1 MSLYSPSIEKLI
13 ESFERLP
20 SIGHKTAARLAFY
33 ILNCSEEETNEFIGA
48 ITNAKKN
55 LKYCNKCFNISD
67 TDPCT
72 ICGNPKRDQSI
83 ICVVEDVRDIVA
95 MEKTHEFKGVYHVL
109 HGSISPMNGVGPDD
123 IKIKEYNKYVI
134 NKSNWLKQATLESY
148 NRYKSETEKNDDIR
162 QQVYIEQKEKEELN
176 NKIIEEQNKTK
187 EETTAKLYYKSEFDK
202 AVTIMEEYKKELAAI
217 KNSRWWKLR
226 EKFKNNN

>member
-33 ILNCSEEETNEFIGA
+33 MLNCSEEETNEFISS
-48 ITNAKKN
+48 IVNAKKN
-55 LKYCNKCFNISD
+55 LKYCSKCFNISD
-67 TDPCT
+67 TDPCS
-72 ICGNPKRDQSI
+72 ICSNPKRDESV

-123 IKIKEYNKYVI
+123 IKIKELLARLMDGHVKEVI
-134 NKSNWLKQATLESY
+134 LATNPRVEGEATAMYLSKLIKPLGIKATRIAHGIPVGGDLEY
-148 NRYKSETEKNDDIR
+148 IDEVTLLRALEGRTE
-162 QQVYIEQKEKEELN
+162 L
-176 NKIIEEQNKTK
+176 
-187 EETTAKLYYKSEFDK
+187 
-202 AVTIMEEYKKELAAI
+202 
-217 KNSRWWKLR
+217 
-226 EKFKNNN
+226 